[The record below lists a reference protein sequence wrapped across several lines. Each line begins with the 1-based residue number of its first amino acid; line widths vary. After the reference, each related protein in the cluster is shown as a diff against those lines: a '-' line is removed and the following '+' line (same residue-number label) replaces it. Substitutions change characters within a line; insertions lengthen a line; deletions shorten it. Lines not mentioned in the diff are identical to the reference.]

1 MFTVGRGQKI
11 MFFATKRIILPVRM
25 TSKMTTLLVL
35 IFNIVFIVCYFGMG
49 VNLIKVIYMVYAS

>member
-25 TSKMTTLLVL
+25 TSKMTTPLVL
-35 IFNIVFIVCYFGMG
+35 IFNIVFIVLLFWDRCESDKSHLYGIF
-49 VNLIKVIYMVYAS
+49 

>member
-11 MFFATKRIILPVRM
+11 MFFATKRIILLVRM

-35 IFNIVFIVCYFGMG
+35 IFNIVFIVLLFWDGCESD
-49 VNLIKVIYMVYAS
+49 KSHIYGIC